1 MHKLHSHGAK
11 LAIRVDSKQTVKHH
25 LQSHHNQLNGLF
37 TNDVVGWK
45 DRQSCYSVGFLWKD
59 RQSCHSIGFLSP
71 KSSHEA
77 ASYARFTHTLATMV
91 SKKGIVL
98 SYLYYILYLHFT
110 RLHREGYS
118 QREKPITGQS
128 TCFTALMLRSI
139 DCLMCF
145 SFSFLSKKQHF
156 KG

>member
-1 MHKLHSHGAK
+1 MEYWLETHVMHKLHSHGAK

-45 DRQSCYSVGFLWKD
+45 DRQSC
-59 RQSCHSIGFLSP
+59 HSIGFLSP
-71 KSSHEA
+71 KSSHKA

-118 QREKPITGQS
+118 QREKPMTGQS

-145 SFSFLSKKQHF
+145 SFLFLSKKQHF